1 MLIRDFRSLFAHR
14 VSIRPLVASVVCVA
28 LAAACSSDSTAPQQ
42 NQNIALM
49 AHFDSLRASSSPD
62 SESERRTQL
71 AGAITLLAL
80 GAPVHDVQLTTNG
93 QTVTYS
99 SVAAFEVTDD
109 IEGNP
114 ADSAFTI
121 IGWRGDDAD
130 TLVTLQIFHQAS
142 GLVVSVGSVVA
153 GAAGASGSAT
163 AQPPNGACAS
173 LLDRLP
179 SDITV
184 PPGISCQLET
194 TTASAGGAF
203 NGAAFSLPSQ
213 PIKGVR
219 VEGQSGG

>member
-173 LLDRLP
+173 LLDHLP

-194 TTASAGGAF
+194 TTASAGGTF

>member
-1 MLIRDFRSLFAHR
+1 MLIRNFRPLFAHR
-14 VSIRPLVASVVCVA
+14 VPTRPLVASVVCVA
-28 LAAACSSDSTAPQQ
+28 LAAACSSDATAPQQ

-121 IGWRGDDAD
+121 IGWRGGDAD

-142 GLVVSVGSVVA
+142 GLVMSAGSVVA
-153 GAAGASGSAT
+153 GSAGTGASAT
-163 AQPPNGACAS
+163 AQQPNGACAS
-173 LLDRLP
+173 LLGHLP
-179 SDITV
+179 PDISV
-184 PPGISCQLET
+184 PPGISCELET
-194 TTASAGGAF
+194 TTASAAGTF

-219 VEGQSGG
+219 IEGQSGG